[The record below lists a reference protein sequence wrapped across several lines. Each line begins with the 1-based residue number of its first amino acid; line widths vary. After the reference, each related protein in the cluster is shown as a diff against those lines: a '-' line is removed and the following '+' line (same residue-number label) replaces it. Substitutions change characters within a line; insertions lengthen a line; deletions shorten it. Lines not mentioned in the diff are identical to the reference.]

1 MKYAVYAHI
10 QNGKRLGWYRV
21 AMTGG
26 RFLDRKLE
34 WYSEAFNCWRPSIY
48 LNVRDI
54 ISDMAKHAGNDL
66 WLSVINVE
74 FKNENHQPV

>member
-1 MKYAVYAHI
+1 MKYAVYAHR
-10 QNGKRLGWYRV
+10 QNGKHLGWYRV
-21 AMTGG
+21 PMTGG

-34 WYSEAFNCWRPSIY
+34 WYSESSNRWRPSAY
-48 LNVRDI
+48 LNVRDL
-54 ISDMAKHAGNDL
+54 ISDMAKYAGNDL